1 MNRYT
6 IFFVDDNVDYSEVFF
21 EQHKDEF
28 DVLTHNDPK
37 TVLDHIKRIMPD
49 LIILDVHM
57 PSKSGVEVFQDIK
70 NTNEIENIPI
80 LFLSADER
88 DETVL
93 SHLKLMPEDFLFKT
107 MSHNQ
112 VSARIKNRLL
122 SIASKGVGGSEKDTE
137 NISFGNLEMESD
149 KFKVKINSQ
158 DILLT
163 NIEYKML
170 FYILTNRTSSPTKD
184 GLVIFVWGD
193 SYVASRT
200 VNTHLS
206 NLRAKISDAN
216 FIIKVS
222 RIGNIIRVIEQVAAS
237 S

>member
-6 IFFVDDNVDYSEVFF
+6 IFFVDDNVDYCEVFF
-21 EQHKDEF
+21 EEHKDEF
-28 DVLTHNDPK
+28 NVLTHNDPK
-37 TVLDHIKRIMPD
+37 TVLEHVKRVNPD

-57 PSKSGVEVFQDIK
+57 PCKSGVEVFNDIRK
-70 NTNEIENIPI
+70 TTEIENIPI

-93 SHLKLMPEDFLFKT
+93 MHLKLMPEDFLFKT

-112 VSARIKNRLL
+112 VSARIKNRLI
-122 SIASKGVGGSEKDTE
+122 SRRSASMSSSEKEGE

-149 KFKVKINSQ
+149 KFRVKINSLEIQ
-158 DILLT
+158 LT

-170 FYILTNRTSSPTKD
+170 FYILTNRLTSPTKD
-184 GLVIFVWGD
+184 GLVNFVWGD

-206 NLRAKISDAN
+206 NLRSKISDAN

-222 RIGNIIRVIEQVAAS
+222 RVGNVIRVIEQVAAS